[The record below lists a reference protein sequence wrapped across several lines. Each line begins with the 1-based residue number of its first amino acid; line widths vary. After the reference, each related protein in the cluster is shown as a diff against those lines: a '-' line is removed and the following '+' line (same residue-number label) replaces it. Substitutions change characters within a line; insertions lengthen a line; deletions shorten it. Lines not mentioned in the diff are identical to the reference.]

1 MARNASA
8 PKKPY
13 RGSGAK
19 SRSGAYAALDLGT
32 NNCRLLIADRAGE
45 GFRVLDSY
53 SRIVRL
59 GEGLAGSG
67 ELSSAS
73 MSRAIEALKICKS
86 KIDRYHKCQVRC
98 IATQACRIAT
108 NGQEFVQEVKRATG
122 LKLETISPKEEAKLA
137 LLGSLDLVDDSKD
150 FTLVVDIGGG
160 STELSWVDAKAANR
174 RGVSG
179 SAARPPIL
187 GWASFPV
194 GVVTLSETFPERA
207 SGNDPFW
214 YDKLVS
220 YVVDMLREND
230 AATRF
235 GPLFEAGR
243 GQLLGTSG
251 TVTSLAAVHLGL
263 SKYTR
268 AAVDGVWVSQEGMDA
283 ARDKL
288 RYATPEK
295 RGMEPCIGPDRAE
308 LVLAGCAILD
318 AVWQVWPSERL
329 RAADRG
335 LREGVLLSLIH
346 SPKKVQKKKRSRPED
361 SADVKVNLSGNSKP
375 KRKKKLSEK
384 SLEKVVS
391 NHDQKPSTD
400 KSSKR
405 K

>member
-1 MARNASA
+1 MTA

-19 SRSGAYAALDLGT
+19 NRSATFAALDLGT
-32 NNCRLLIADRAGE
+32 NNCRLLVADRAGD

-59 GEGLAGSG
+59 GEGLASSG
-67 ELSSAS
+67 QLSETA
-73 MSRAIEALKICKS
+73 MDRAVEALKNCKT
-86 KIDRYHKCQVRC
+86 KLDKYRNCQVRC
-98 IATQACRIAT
+98 ITTQACRAAS
-108 NGQEFVQEVKRATG
+108 NGNEFLQRVKKTTG

-160 STELSWVDAKAANR
+160 STELSWVDAKAAKR

-194 GVVTLSETFPERA
+194 GVVTLSETFPEHA
-207 SGNDPFW
+207 DGGDPFW
-214 YDKLVS
+214 YDKLVE
-220 YVVDMLREND
+220 YVVKLLREND
-230 AATRF
+230 AADRF

-268 AAVDGVWVSQEGMDA
+268 SAVDGVWVSQEGMDA

-288 RYATPEK
+288 RFATPEK
-295 RGMEPCIGPDRAE
+295 RATEPCIGPDRAE

-318 AVWQVWPSERL
+318 AVWQIWPSERL

-346 SPKKVQKKKRSRPED
+346 SNKPAGKKKRKRTRN
-361 SADVKVNLSGNSKP
+361 VKNQNNTNAKPKTNALNGTDNLSDSLD
-375 KRKKKLSEK
+375 KLS
-384 SLEKVVS
+384 
-391 NHDQKPSTD
+391 
-400 KSSKR
+400 
-405 K
+405 

>member
-1 MARNASA
+1 MARNTSA
-8 PKKPY
+8 HKKPN

-19 SRSGAYAALDLGT
+19 KRSATYAALDLGT
-32 NNCRLLIADRAGE
+32 NNCRLLVADRAGD

-67 ELSSAS
+67 KLSQAA
-73 MSRAIEALKICKS
+73 MDRAYDALKNCKT
-86 KIDRYHKCQVRC
+86 KLDKYHNCHVRC
-98 IATQACRIAT
+98 ITTQACRAAS
-108 NGQEFVQEVKRATG
+108 NGNEFLQQVKKRTG

-160 STELSWVDAKAANR
+160 STELSWVDARAAKR

-179 SAARPPIL
+179 CAVRPPIL

-194 GVVTLSETFPERA
+194 GVVTLSETFPEGKA
-207 SGNDPFW
+207 GTDPLW
-214 YDKLVS
+214 YEKLVS
-220 YVVDMLREND
+220 YVVGLLRAND
-230 AATRF
+230 AASRF

-263 SKYTR
+263 PKYTR
-268 AAVDGVWVSQEGMDA
+268 SAVDGVWVSQEGMDA

-288 RYATPEK
+288 RFATPEK
-295 RGMEPCIGPDRAE
+295 RAMEPCIGPDRAE

-318 AVWQVWPSERL
+318 AVWLVWPSERL

-346 SPKKVQKKKRSRPED
+346 GPKPKNDKKRKRTRSKSNRPPKD
-361 SADVKVNLSGNSKP
+361 KKAQSGDQSQ
-375 KRKKKLSEK
+375 LDT
-384 SLEKVVS
+384 KVVA
-391 NHDQKPSTD
+391 D
-400 KSSKR
+400 KIE
-405 K
+405 

>member
-13 RGSGAK
+13 RGLGAK
-19 SRSGAYAALDLGT
+19 GRSGAYAALDLGT
-32 NNCRLLIADRAGE
+32 NNCRLLIADRAGDS
-45 GFRVLDSY
+45 FRVLDSY

-67 ELSSAS
+67 RLSDAA
-73 MSRAIEALKICKS
+73 MARAIEALKNCKS
-86 KIDRYHKCQVRC
+86 KIDKYHKCQVRC

-108 NGQEFVQEVKRATG
+108 NGPEFLQEVKRATG
-122 LKLETISPKEEAKLA
+122 LKLDTISPKEEAKLA
-137 LLGSLDLVDDSKD
+137 LLGSLDLVDNSKD

-194 GVVTLSETFPERA
+194 GVVTLSETFPEGA
-207 SGNDPFW
+207 SGGDPLW
-214 YDKLVS
+214 YDKLVA
-220 YVVDMLREND
+220 YVVEMLRKND
-230 AATRF
+230 AAGRF

-295 RGMEPCIGPDRAE
+295 RALEPCIGPDRAE

-346 SPKKVQKKKRSRPED
+346 GPKPAQKKKRSRNNKSKTDGAEKAGP
-361 SADVKVNLSGNSKP
+361 KGKRKP
-375 KRKKKLSEK
+375 KD
-384 SLEKVVS
+384 KVVEGVVADKD
-391 NHDQKPSTD
+391 HKPSSD
-400 KSSKR
+400 KQAKSK
-405 K
+405 